1 MRKRRRTR
9 EATGRRLNVGSYFS
23 DAGLFLIDIVLGI
36 YILLV
41 LLRFLLQITRA
52 DFYNPISQFIVR
64 ATNPPLVRL
73 RRFIPGLWGI
83 DLSALLLALG
93 IEAIRISLTA
103 VLLGHSPRFAGVILL
118 SIGEITKLAVY
129 IVILSIFVRALL
141 SWFSSGL
148 HHPMTILLHSFTD
161 PILRPA
167 RRIIP
172 ATGGI
177 DLSPLIAFIVMMLV
191 LKLFVQPI
199 LDLGRA
205 LL

>member
-1 MRKRRRTR
+1 M
-9 EATGRRLNVGSYFS
+9 GSYFS
-23 DAGLFLIDIVLGI
+23 DAGLFLIDTVLGI

-41 LLRFLLQITRA
+41 LLRFLLQITQT

-73 RRFIPGLWGI
+73 RRFIPGFSGI
-83 DLSALLLALG
+83 DLSALLLVLG
-93 IEAIRISLTA
+93 LEAIRISLT
-103 VLLGHSPRFAGVILL
+103 VMLLGHSPRFAGVILL

-129 IVILSIFVRALL
+129 IVIFSIFVRALL

-148 HHPMTILLHSFTD
+148 HHPMTKLLNSFTD

-167 RRIIP
+167 RRLIP

-177 DLSPLIAFIVMMLV
+177 DLSPVLVFLCLMLILKLLATPLLV
-191 LKLFVQPI
+191 L
-199 LDLGRA
+199 GRT
-205 LL
+205 LM